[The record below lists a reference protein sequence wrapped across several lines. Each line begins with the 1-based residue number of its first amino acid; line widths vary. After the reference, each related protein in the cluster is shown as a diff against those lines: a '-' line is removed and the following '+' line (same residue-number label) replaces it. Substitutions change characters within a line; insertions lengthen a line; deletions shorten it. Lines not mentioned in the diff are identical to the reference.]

1 MMPAPLAIS
10 TGDPAGV
17 GPVVTAA
24 ALAQSLEQDRAVV
37 FGDAAWMDDALRTLG
52 HESVR
57 TIDIAQADSLGAG
70 EVGLVHVAD
79 WPLAMVQ
86 ARAPTIDG
94 GAVQRA
100 ALDAAADATL
110 AGHTRALVTGPV
122 SKEAVHLSGV
132 SFRGQTEHLARRAG
146 VNVERVTMMFLGPR
160 LKVALVA
167 THWAIKRVPSTIT
180 KEHIDR
186 TVRHLAEA
194 LARWVPDERPLRIEV
209 SGLNPHAG
217 EGGLL
222 GTEEEAIIGPTL
234 DALREEP
241 GFAGGEVE
249 LLGPTPAEA
258 AFRYAADGRAHG
270 VVAMFHDQATIPSK
284 LLDWGAAVNVTWG
297 LPFVRTSVDHGV
309 AYDAAASGEASES
322 GMVAALRAAQRLTVE
337 STE

>member
-1 MMPAPLAIS
+1 MLAPRAIS

-24 ALAQSLEQDRAVV
+24 ALTQCLGNDRAIVY
-37 FGDAAWMDDALRTLG
+37 GDAAWMERALQRYGFEAFRRIEASDAKGL
-52 HESVR
+52 
-57 TIDIAQADSLGAG
+57 AAG

-94 GAVQRA
+94 GGVQREALEA
-100 ALDAAADATL
+100 ACDAAIDGTA
-110 AGHTRALVTGPV
+110 RAIVTGPV
-122 SKEAVHLSGV
+122 SKEAVSLSGV

-146 VNVERVTMMFLGPR
+146 VNVENVTMMFLGPR

-167 THWAIKRVPSTIT
+167 THWAIKRVPSTVT
-180 KEHIDR
+180 REHIDR
-186 TVRHLAEA
+186 TVRHLTAA
-194 LARWVPDERPLRIEV
+194 LQRWLPDTRPLRIEV
-209 SGLNPHAG
+209 TGLNPHAG

-222 GTEEEAIIGPTL
+222 GTEEETIIGPTL
-234 DALREEP
+234 EHLRDEDP
-241 GFAGGEVE
+241 YAGGEIE
-249 LLGPTPAEA
+249 LIGPTPAEA

-284 LLDWGAAVNVTWG
+284 LLDWGEAVNTTWG

-309 AYDAAASGEASES
+309 AYDAAATGTASES
-322 GMVAALRAAQRLTVE
+322 GMVAAIRAAQRLTGGLE
-337 STE
+337 E

>member
-1 MMPAPLAIS
+1 MRAPLAIS

-24 ALAQSLEQDRAVV
+24 ALAQSIDTDRAVV
-37 FGDAAWMDDALRTLG
+37 FGDAAWMEDALGALGLEAVRRIQPSGAATLA
-52 HESVR
+52 V
-57 TIDIAQADSLGAG
+57 G

-79 WPLAMVQ
+79 WPMTMVQ

-100 ALDAAADATL
+100 ALDAACDATIR
-110 AGHTRALVTGPV
+110 GYTRALVTGPV

-146 VNVERVTMMFLGPR
+146 VHVERVTMMFLGPR

-167 THWAIKRVPSTIT
+167 THWPIKRVPSTIT
-180 KEHIDR
+180 AEHIDR
-186 TVRHLAEA
+186 TVRHLSEA
-194 LARWVPDERPLRIEV
+194 LARWIPDVRPLRIEV
-209 SGLNPHAG
+209 TGLNPHAG

-222 GTEEEAIIGPTL
+222 GTEEETTIGPAL
-234 DALREEP
+234 ERLREDEEFSRV
-241 GFAGGEVE
+241 GVE
-249 LLGPTPAEA
+249 LVGPTPAEA

-284 LLDWGAAVNVTWG
+284 LLDWGHAVNVTWG

-309 AYDAAASGEASES
+309 AYDAATTGTVSES
-322 GMVAALRAAQRLTVE
+322 GMIAAIRAAQRLTGGPAE
-337 STE
+337 

>member
-1 MMPAPLAIS
+1 MLPPLAIS

-24 ALAQSLEQDRAVV
+24 ALTQCIGIDRAVV
-37 FGDAAWMDDALRTLG
+37 YGDAAWMEEALRTLG
-52 HESVR
+52 MESVKR
-57 TIDIAQADSLGAG
+57 IESIDAATLAPG

-86 ARAPTIDG
+86 ARAATIDG
-94 GAVQRA
+94 GAVQCTALEA
-100 ALDAAADATL
+100 ACDATIS
-110 AGHTRALVTGPV
+110 GHTRALVTGPV

-146 VNVERVTMMFLGPR
+146 VHVERVTMMFLGPR

-167 THWAIKRVPSTIT
+167 THWPIKRVPSTIT
-180 KEHIDR
+180 VEHIAR
-186 TVRHLAEA
+186 TAHHLTEA
-194 LARWVPDERPLRIEV
+194 LMRWLPDERPLRIEV

-217 EGGLL
+217 ESGLL
-222 GTEEEAIIGPTL
+222 GTEEETIIGPAL
-234 DALREEP
+234 DDLRDEP
-241 GFAGGEVE
+241 QFSGGEVE

-270 VVAMFHDQATIPSK
+270 VIAMFHDQATIPSK
-284 LLDWGAAVNVTWG
+284 LLDWGQAVNVTWG

-309 AYDAAASGEASES
+309 AYDAAASGTASES
-322 GMVAALRAAQRLTVE
+322 GMIAAIRAAQRLTGGSPE
-337 STE
+337 

>member
-1 MMPAPLAIS
+1 MRAPLAIS

-24 ALAQSLEQDRAVV
+24 ALTECIGDDRAVV
-37 FGDAAWMDDALRTLG
+37 FGDAEWMEEALRTLG
-52 HESVR
+52 LDAVR
-57 TIDIAQADSLGAG
+57 RVELDDASSLGPG

-79 WPLAMVQ
+79 WPVTMVQ
-86 ARAPTIDG
+86 ARAATIDG
-94 GAVQRA
+94 GAVQRL
-100 ALDAAADATL
+100 ALDAACDATL
-110 AGHTRALVTGPV
+110 AGQTRALVTGPV

-167 THWAIKRVPSTIT
+167 THWAIKRVPSTVT
-180 KEHIDR
+180 DAHVAR
-186 TVRHLAEA
+186 TVRHLGDA
-194 LARWVPDERPLRIEV
+194 LERWLPEQRPLRIEV
-209 SGLNPHAG
+209 TGLNPHAG

-222 GTEEEAIIGPTL
+222 GTEEETIIGPTL
-234 DALREEP
+234 DALRDEARFRD
-241 GFAGGEVE
+241 GAIE
-249 LLGPTPAEA
+249 LQGPTPAEA

-284 LLDWGAAVNVTWG
+284 LLDWGQAVNVTWG

-309 AYDAAASGEASES
+309 AYDAAAAGAASES
-322 GMVAALRAAQRLTVE
+322 GMIAAIRAAQRLTGGPPE
-337 STE
+337 

>member
-1 MMPAPLAIS
+1 MLAPLAIS

-24 ALAQSLEQDRAVV
+24 ALAQHLGTDRAVAY
-37 FGDAAWMDDALRTLG
+37 GDAVWMEEALRTLG
-52 HESVR
+52 MQSVR
-57 TIDIAQADSLGAG
+57 RIESSDASALEPG

-79 WPLAMVQ
+79 WPVTMVQ
-86 ARAPTIDG
+86 ARAATIDG
-94 GAVQRA
+94 GAVQCA
-100 ALDAAADATL
+100 ALEAACDSTI
-110 AGHTRALVTGPV
+110 AGQTRALVTGPV

-146 VNVERVTMMFLGPR
+146 VHVERVTMMFLGPR
-160 LKVALVA
+160 LKIALVA
-167 THWAIKRVPSTIT
+167 THWPIKRVPSTIT
-180 KEHIDR
+180 REHIER
-186 TVRHLAEA
+186 TVRHLTEA
-194 LARWVPDERPLRIEV
+194 LTRWIPGERPLRIEV

-234 DALREEP
+234 DDLRDQP
-241 GFAGGEVE
+241 PFSGEGIE

-284 LLDWGAAVNVTWG
+284 LLDWGQAVNVTWG

-309 AYDAAASGEASES
+309 AYDAAASGTASES
-322 GMVAALRAAQRLTVE
+322 GMIAAIRAAQILTGGPPE
-337 STE
+337 